1 MFKNNQFA
9 GIAACSSLSFKLSGF
24 IGLCQNDFVALAM
37 GEDTS
42 STYWTLSAY
51 SSALEI
57 Q

>member
-51 SSALEI
+51 SSTLEI